1 MRHGKMRG
9 LLTLFFVLGATG
21 FSLFDPKNSYVQ
33 FERFPDTADGKTSV
47 SFRCKTYIKAGIL
60 LYADDKSLG
69 EYLTLYLRDGY
80 LVFEL
85 RDGDGVAFKVKSKV
99 IINDLQWHIVDVEL
113 SSHHAVFT
121 LDNATQAELNVTK
134 LQLKSDIYI
143 GGFPHDLDI
152 FTMSHDEMFF
162 EQRFMGCV
170 ENVKLESTK
179 GNGTKT
185 SAKLLRS
192 AGMDLE
198 CKDACKPINPCN
210 NHGVCVNK
218 FAMAECVCT
227 ETGYYGKSC
236 EKGMSVMC

>member
-1 MRHGKMRG
+1 MRHDKTRC
-9 LLTLFFVLGATG
+9 LLSLFFVLGATG

-33 FERFPDTADGKTSV
+33 FEQFPDTADGKTDV

-60 LYADDKSLG
+60 FYVDDKTLG
-69 EYLTLYLRDGY
+69 EYLTLYLRDGF
-80 LVFEL
+80 LVLEL
-85 RDGDGVAFKVKSKV
+85 RDGDGVTFKVKSKV
-99 IINDLQWHIVDVEL
+99 IINDLRWHKVDVEL
-113 SSHHAVFT
+113 SSDHAVYR
-121 LDNATQAELNVTK
+121 LDNATQAELNITK

-152 FTMSHDEMFF
+152 FTVSRDEMLF

-170 ENVKLESTK
+170 EIVKLETTR

-192 AGMDLE
+192 DGMDLE
-198 CKDACKPINPCN
+198 CKDACKPTSPCK
-210 NHGVCVNK
+210 NHGVCINK

-227 ETGYYGKSC
+227 ETGYYGKTC
-236 EKGMSVMC
+236 EKGMDVMC